1 MEFSWD
7 HLVKRLENVT
17 LMMIESSDW
26 AMFVSELGDVSED
39 MVFFQEMSDVTENV
53 EFEHSNESSDS
64 SNDGNDVSM

>member
-1 MEFSWD
+1 
-7 HLVKRLENVT
+7 
-17 LMMIESSDW
+17 MMIESSDW